1 MPSPKKIEFP
11 KHLHIYN
18 SDMLFKNIENII
30 SANIAEYITRVS
42 VKYDIS
48 SEELENMW
56 QIICNGGSEIP
67 TVKVEKKEKAK
78 PASKKKSND
87 DTASVSG
94 ASVKSKNKNVEGG
107 CPYTFIKGKD
117 EGTICNSKPKD
128 GGEYC
133 SRHQKCEGVGQKDK
147 KKIPVAKK
155 SVSSKVSSPKVSP
168 AKKSTEK
175 VLRLNKEIDKFWNP
189 ESGLVFKS
197 KDDRVVIG
205 SYKDDKFEKL
215 TNDDIATCEKYGF
228 KYEMEKPKPVIQVLN
243 PKKSLSE
250 EIVKT
255 NLHAE
260 HIEDVLSEIGLDEEE
275 PLEEDD
281 EEEPLEEDDE
291 EEPLEEDD
299 EE

>member
-1 MPSPKKIEFP
+1 
-11 KHLHIYN
+11 
-18 SDMLFKNIENII
+18 MLFKNIENII
-30 SANIAEYITRVS
+30 SANITEYITRVAD
-42 VKYDIS
+42 KYDIDS
-48 SEELENMW
+48 KELENMW
-56 QIICNGGSEIP
+56 QVICNGSEVSAP
-67 TVKVEKKEKAK
+67 VEKKAK
-78 PASKKKSND
+78 PAKKKSND

-168 AKKSTEK
+168 SKKPTEK

-205 SYKDDKFEKL
+205 SYKDEKFEKL
-215 TNDDIATCEKYGF
+215 TNDDIAACEKYGF
-228 KYEMEKPKPVIQVLN
+228 KYEMEKPKPAIQVLN
-243 PKKSLSE
+243 AKKSLSE

-255 NLHAE
+255 NLNAE
-260 HIEDVLSEIGLDEEE
+260 HVEDVLSEIGLGAEEDVLDEEE
-275 PLEEDD
+275 PLEDDFIEEEED
-281 EEEPLEEDDE
+281 EEEYE
-291 EEPLEEDD
+291 EEE
-299 EE
+299 